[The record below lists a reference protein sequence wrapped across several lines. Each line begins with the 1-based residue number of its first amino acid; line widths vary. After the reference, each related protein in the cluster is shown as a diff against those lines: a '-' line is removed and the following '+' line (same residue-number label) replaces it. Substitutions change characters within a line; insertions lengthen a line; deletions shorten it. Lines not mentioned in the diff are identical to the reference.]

1 MFLSTIKMQIMD
13 KRWNSIELFAGCGGL
28 ALGFELAGIDAVMLD
43 ELNKDACATLRTNRP
58 TWNVQQCSIADVD
71 FSPHKGTVDV
81 ISGGFP
87 CQSFSY
93 AGRKRG
99 LEDVRGTLFF
109 EFARA
114 IKEAQPMI
122 QKKKPLTKKTTQKK
136 PAIKK
141 NKNRSRLVP
150 KKTKPSIKAS
160 VIVSAK
166 KEQNKSNQ
174 NVVKKTIFKT
184 KSK

>member
-1 MFLSTIKMQIMD
+1 MD
-13 KRWNSIELFAGCGGL
+13 E
-28 ALGFELAGIDAVMLD
+28 
-43 ELNKDACATLRTNRP
+43 T
-58 TWNVQQCSIADVD
+58 
-71 FSPHKGTVDV
+71 
-81 ISGGFP
+81 
-87 CQSFSY
+87 
-93 AGRKRG
+93 
-99 LEDVRGTLFF
+99 
-109 EFARA
+109 

-141 NKNRSRLVP
+141 SKNGSRLVS